1 METKICPNCGA
12 EVPID
17 ANFCPKCG
25 VNFTEPKV
33 SQQAQQPIAQAPSPV
48 DRSNRKDP
56 ILAAILSFI
65 IPGVGQIY
73 VGATTRGVVYIILA
87 IILYLLFIIPGVI
100 FAIYALYDAYRLA
113 QQYNETGLIPDS
125 IFGY

>member
-1 METKICPNCGA
+1 METKICPNCGS

-25 VNFTEPKV
+25 VNFTESRP
-33 SQQAQQPIAQAPSPV
+33 SQQTHPPIDQASSPE
-48 DRSNRKDP
+48 DRSDRKDP

-73 VGATTRGVVYIILA
+73 VGATTRGVAYIILA
-87 IILYLLFIIPGVI
+87 IIFYILFIIPGVI
-100 FAIYALYDAYRLA
+100 FAIYAVYDAYRLA
-113 QQYNETGLIPDS
+113 HQYNETGLIPDS